1 MMASR
6 YWGSG
11 AVFKRL
17 KLLRRLQEVAIER
30 PEAAMALLERVKTHT
45 SSTEDRER
53 LAQLIRVTID
63 VTNQIRAEPDGQ
75 IPPGSKRPSPKSKA
89 KRHRHLTKAA
99 RRRHRASRSR
109 G

>member
-11 AVFKRL
+11 VVFKRL
-17 KLLRRLQEVAIER
+17 QWLRRLQEVAIES

-53 LAQLIRVTID
+53 LAQLIRGTID
-63 VTNQIRAEPDGQ
+63 VTDQMRAAPDGQ
-75 IPPGSKRPSPKSKA
+75 AAGQTPPGSKRPSAKAKA
-89 KRHRHLTKAA
+89 KRQRQLHKAA
-99 RRRHRASRSR
+99 RRRYRA
-109 G
+109 

>member
-11 AVFKRL
+11 VVFKRL
-17 KLLRRLQEVAIER
+17 QWLRRLQEVDIES
-30 PEAAMALLERVKTHT
+30 PEEAMALLERVKTHT

-63 VTNQIRAEPDGQ
+63 VTDHIRAEPDGQ
-75 IPPGSKRPSPKSKA
+75 TPPGSQRPSAKSKA
-89 KRHRHLTKAA
+89 KRQRQLHQAA
-99 RRRHRASRSR
+99 RRRHRA
-109 G
+109 

>member
-11 AVFKRL
+11 VVFKRL
-17 KLLRRLQEVAIER
+17 KWLRRLQEVDIES

-45 SSTEDRER
+45 NSTEDRER

-63 VTNQIRAEPDGQ
+63 VTDQIRAAPDGQAAGQ
-75 IPPGSKRPSPKSKA
+75 IPPGSKRPSAKSKA
-89 KRHRHLTKAA
+89 KRQRQLHKAA
-99 RRRHRASRSR
+99 RRRHRA
-109 G
+109 